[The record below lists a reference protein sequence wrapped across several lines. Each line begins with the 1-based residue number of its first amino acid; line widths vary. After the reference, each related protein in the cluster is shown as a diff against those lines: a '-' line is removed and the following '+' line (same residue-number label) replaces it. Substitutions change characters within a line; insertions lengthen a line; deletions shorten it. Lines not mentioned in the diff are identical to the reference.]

1 MYHCSSTTAA
11 AAGERREG
19 EREGAR
25 EGGREKECTRKL
37 RMEGSASAP
46 GGGMSFAQM
55 AVAPK
60 TEGPLECVQVD
71 GMVLMRI
78 ARHCRESA
86 PAVAGQ
92 IPVTGLLLGLDVGE
106 TLEVTNCFAFPNVGG
121 GSRGGNIDST
131 SSAAA
136 AVVEMAGADLDE
148 LAQNEGTAY
157 QLEVLRC
164 LREINV
170 DSNTVGW
177 YQSFFLDS
185 FQTRDLVETFIAY
198 KENIKRCVCIAY
210 DPQCTHKGNTGFKA
224 LRLSEKFLE
233 LYKDG
238 TVTVE
243 GLDTSLLTWNDI
255 FEEIPI
261 TVRNSVLVEA
271 MMSDLADV
279 GAEGQPVAATQDD
292 YDRLD
297 MSTNPFLMKNL
308 DYLIES
314 LDDYQREQS
323 NLAQHQR
330 NMMRH
335 ESQRAAWIAKRRA
348 ENAQRRAQGEE
359 PLPEEDP
366 TNPVFRTV
374 AEPDRLELLLVNSQ
388 ISNYCKQMET
398 YSSQAMTKMQVLGS
412 MKNE

>member
-1 MYHCSSTTAA
+1 
-11 AAGERREG
+11 
-19 EREGAR
+19 
-25 EGGREKECTRKL
+25 
-37 RMEGSASAP
+37 ME
-46 GGGMSFAQM
+46 GGGMSFADM
-55 AVAPK
+55 AQAKK
-60 TEGPLECVQVD
+60 TDGPLDCVQVD

-92 IPVTGLLLGLDVGE
+92 LPVTGLLLGLDVGD

-121 GSRGGNIDST
+121 ARGGNVDST

-157 QLEVLRC
+157 PLEVLRC

-198 KENIKRCVCIAY
+198 RENIKRCVCIGY
-210 DPQCTHKGNTGFKA
+210 DPQCTRKGNAGFKA

-238 TVTVE
+238 SVTVE
-243 GLDTSLLTWNDI
+243 GLDSSMLTWNEI

-279 GAEGQPVAATQDD
+279 GAGPQQPPAATQDD

-297 MSTNPFLMKNL
+297 VSTDPFLMKNL

-314 LDDYQREQS
+314 VDDYQREQS

-330 NMMRH
+330 NVMRY

-366 TNPVFRTV
+366 TNPLFRTI

-388 ISNYCKQMET
+388 ISNYCSQMET
-398 YSSQAMTKMQVLGS
+398 YSTQAMTKMQVLGA